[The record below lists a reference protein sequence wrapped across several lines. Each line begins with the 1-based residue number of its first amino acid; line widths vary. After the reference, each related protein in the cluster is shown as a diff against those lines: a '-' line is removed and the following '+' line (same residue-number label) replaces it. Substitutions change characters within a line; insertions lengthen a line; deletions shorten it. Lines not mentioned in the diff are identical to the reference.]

1 MSFKNP
7 YDYNN
12 DLKPEERE
20 LLKKVL
26 FQIAWIN
33 TNGNFKYSGWN
44 DPKLSDYV
52 KEHPE
57 YLWVPLIRASKATGR
72 QSTDA
77 ITAKLKNSFKRLR
90 NATERFDEFVNGITP
105 EERELLGADDSD
117 FYKLRLRNP
126 FELSMLS
133 SNSGISETIKSRQRL
148 LENYG
153 PEFFETNVENILI
166 EFLVKHIS
174 TT

>member
-7 YDYNN
+7 YNYNN

-77 ITAKLKNSFKRLR
+77 ITTKLKNSFKRLR

-105 EERELLGADDSD
+105 EERELLGTDASD
-117 FYKLRLRNP
+117 FYKQGRRNP
-126 FELSMLS
+126 FGL
-133 SNSGISETIKSRQRL
+133 GGL
-148 LENYG
+148 LGKGGFSDPG
-153 PEFFETNVENILI
+153 P
-166 EFLVKHIS
+166 
-174 TT
+174 